1 MKEGLCCRLICIFP
15 LSDSVLLC
23 REAVPLTARIL
34 PENTSSRRQMNA
46 LHRLHFGEGCAAAS
60 SGRDC
65 FFVIGRSMH
74 HQTNALHRLR
84 FDGRCTPRRSSKP
97 FPIRKPA
104 FSPLTDP
111 VVIVRI
117 FPFFIRR
124 RFLNGGRETSVRQTA
139 SFLMLSVAAKV
150 KMRFATAGKSHE
162 RCFAPVKINPHRSP
176 F

>member
-1 MKEGLCCRLICIFP
+1 MKERRCCRLICIFP
-15 LSDSVLLC
+15 LSDSVSLC

-46 LHRLHFGEGCAAAS
+46 LHRLHFGGGYAAAS

-74 HQTNALHRLR
+74 HQTNALYRLR
-84 FDGRCTPRRSSKP
+84 FGGRCAASSSVKAVP
-97 FPIRKPA
+97 EQEFRL
-104 FSPLTDP
+104 FTVDP
-111 VVIVRI
+111 SC
-117 FPFFIRR
+117 RR
-124 RFLNGGRETSVRQTA
+124 RPFRFSSAGVFLMGGKGASVRQTA

-162 RCFAPVKINPHRSP
+162 RCFAPVKINPQRSP